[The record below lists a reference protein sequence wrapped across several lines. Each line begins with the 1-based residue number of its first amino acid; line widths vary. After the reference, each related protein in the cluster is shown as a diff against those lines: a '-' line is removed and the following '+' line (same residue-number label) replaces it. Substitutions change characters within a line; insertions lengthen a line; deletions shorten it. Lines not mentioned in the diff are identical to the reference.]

1 MKFPLEVLQDYL
13 GDAKLA
19 IITGH
24 FGSGKTEFAVN
35 LAIRASE
42 CDQRLAIADLDIVN
56 PYFLSREREDIYKQ
70 KGIKLISSGAVAIS
84 AGLPGLSP
92 EIFSM
97 FEDPE
102 LYSIIDVGGDPNGAR
117 VLARFSDRIKKVPYR
132 MVFILNANRPETAT
146 AENAAAYLQLIEAAS
161 QLKADAIVNNTH
173 LCGETDVDCVLK
185 GAKLAEETSK
195 LTGLPVVCHTAP
207 SRYADD
213 PRLAGLPIMPVDV
226 YMKKPWEK

>member
-1 MKFPLEVLQDYL
+1 MKFPLEVLQNYL

-56 PYFLSREREDIYKQ
+56 PYFLSREREDIYKER
-70 KGIKLISSGAVAIS
+70 GIKLISSGTLAIT
-84 AGLPGLSP
+84 AGLPALSS

-97 FEDPE
+97 FEDPD

-117 VLARFSDRIKKVPYR
+117 VLARFADRIEKVPYR
-132 MVFILNANRPETAT
+132 MVLILNANRPETAT
-146 AENAAAYLQLIEAAS
+146 AEKAVSYLRLIEAAS
-161 QLKADAIVNNTH
+161 NLKVDGIVNNTH
-173 LCGETDVDCVLK
+173 LCGDTDVDCVLK
-185 GAKLAEETSK
+185 GAGLAAEVSEM
-195 LTGLPVVCHTAP
+195 TGIPVICHTAP

-213 PRLAGLPIMPVDV
+213 LRLAGLPVMPVDV
-226 YMKKPWEK
+226 YMKKPWE

>member
-1 MKFPLEVLQDYL
+1 MKFPLKVLQDYL
-13 GDAKLA
+13 GPAKLA

-35 LAIRASE
+35 LVMRAAE

-56 PYFLSREREDIYKQ
+56 PYFLSRERESLYKE
-70 KGIKLISSGAVAIS
+70 KGIRLISSGSLAIT
-84 AGLPGLSP
+84 AGLPGLSS

-97 FEDPE
+97 FEDPD

-117 VLARFSDRIKKVPYR
+117 VLARFVDRIEKVPYR
-132 MVFILNANRPETAT
+132 MILILNANRPETAT
-146 AENAAAYLQLIEAAS
+146 AERAEAYMRLIEAAS
-161 QLKADAIVNNTH
+161 GLKVDGIVNNTH

-185 GAKLAEETSK
+185 GAVLAKELSE
-195 LTGLPVVCHTAP
+195 LTGIPVICHTAP

-213 PRLAGLPIMPVDV
+213 PRLADLPVMPVDV
-226 YMKKPWEK
+226 YMKKPWE

>member
-13 GDAKLA
+13 EDAKVVMV
-19 IITGH
+19 TGH

-35 LAIRASE
+35 LALKASE
-42 CDQRLAIADLDIVN
+42 CEQKLAIADLDIVN
-56 PYFLSREREDIYKQ
+56 PYFLSRERESIYKE

-102 LYSIIDVGGDPNGAR
+102 LYSVIDVGGDPNGAR
-117 VLARFSDRIKKVPYR
+117 VLARFADRIRKVPYR
-132 MVFILNANRPETAT
+132 LIFILNANRPETAT
-146 AENAAAYLQLIEAAS
+146 AESAVAYLQLIEAAS

-185 GAKLAEETSK
+185 GAKLAEEVSEI
-195 LTGLPVVCHTAP
+195 TGLPVVCHTAP
-207 SRYADD
+207 AKYADD
-213 PRLAGLPIMPVDV
+213 PRLAGLPVFPVNV
-226 YMKKPWEK
+226 YMKKPWEL